1 MFRTIARLIFGGEEE
16 QQTNEEVKP
25 REEEEAE
32 DEDWL
37 VVSHD
42 GGSQSVSLLHKIFKL
57 H

>member
-16 QQTNEEVKP
+16 QQTAKDIKP
-25 REEEEAE
+25 REEEAE

-42 GGSQSVSLLHKIFKL
+42 GESKSVLLSS
-57 H
+57 